1 MVIGK
6 LNVLLGLN
14 SAQFNTGMAAAGRPV
29 RTFKREI
36 ETSAFTLANL
46 QSAMK
51 KTAVVLAAAG
61 AAAMAAAV
69 VGYKKLREEMQAI
82 DKIAKSAAKFGMGTE
97 ALVGLQHAADL
108 AGVDIGALEKAI
120 SRMQRTLSEASLK
133 AGLARDSLA
142 QLRIDPAAI
151 AGIAPDEA
159 FLQIADALVSVE
171 NQTDRVR
178 LAMEIFGRSGADLLP
193 LLQDGATAIRAT
205 MEDAK
210 RLGMTFSALD
220 ARQVERANDAMTRLD
235 SATGRLKRV
244 MAIEFAPVLEMIANK
259 MVRWL
264 TESDSKMKKLGDST
278 AETIPLLIAGAAEMG
293 RKMDILLNKF
303 ASGALQLHYRITQW
317 GHMFF
322 GKEADPTY
330 LDTVLD
336 EIVKFD
342 NRTRE
347 LERQDWGKRIADQIR
362 EIREAARASLDAR
375 TETQG
380 LLDLEAIQ
388 EEQRAMDELRRR
400 GEQLASGL
408 RTPFEVLQD
417 RMADANKLLEVG
429 AINWQTYGR
438 EVNAV
443 YNELLKLQQVTDLP
457 SLVERGSQE
466 DYASGARWQQR
477 AMEREARDQQGDL
490 APQPTREDQTRE
502 LLKMLGESKKILAAM
517 EQNTRSTSAS
527 TRRTATA
534 VERTEQPEVVDM

>member
-14 SAQFNTGMAAAGRPV
+14 SAQFNAGMAAAGRPV

-133 AGLARDSLA
+133 AGLARESLA

-151 AGIAPDEA
+151 AGMAPDKA

-244 MAIEFAPVLEMIANK
+244 LAIELAPVLELVANA
-259 MVRWL
+259 MTSWL
-264 TESDSKMKKLGDST
+264 TDSNSGMNTLADS
-278 AETIPLLIAGAAEMG
+278 AGSVAAAVGTIADGIRNVM
-293 RKMDILLNKF
+293 ILWNKF
-303 ASGALQLHYRITQW
+303 ASGALQINYRLTQAM
-317 GHMFF
+317 HMFF
-322 GKEADPTY
+322 DKEADPVY
-330 LDTVLD
+330 LDTLLD
-336 EIVKFD
+336 EIARFD
-342 NRTRE
+342 ERARE
-347 LERQDWGKRIADQIR
+347 LGRRDWGKAIASQVEDIR
-362 EIREAARASLDAR
+362 RAAAASLADNKPQ
-375 TETQG
+375 EMI
-380 LLDLEAIQ
+380 DLEGF
-388 EEQRAMDELRRR
+388 EEQRKRMEELQKKGEKLTEELRK
-400 GEQLASGL
+400 
-408 RTPFEVLQD
+408 PFEVLQD
-417 RMADANKLLEVG
+417 RVRDANELLAVG
-429 AINWQTYGR
+429 AINWRTYGR
-438 EVNAV
+438 EINAV
-443 YNELLKLQQVTDLP
+443 YNELIKLQRAADLP
-457 SLVERGSQE
+457 GLVERGSQE

-477 AMEREARDQQGDL
+477 AAAEREARDQMTRL
-490 APQPTREDQTRE
+490 ISPQSAREDQGRE
-502 LLKMLGESKKILAAM
+502 IVKMLGEVKKVLTAT

-527 TRRTATA
+527 SRRTATA